1 MKNKFEYIKNNI
13 NKTFSSSEDYKT
25 LNQEIINELV
35 KKTLENEGDQ
45 ERIRKILTDVIDKH
59 VT

>member
-13 NKTFSSSEDYKT
+13 NKTFSESEDYKT